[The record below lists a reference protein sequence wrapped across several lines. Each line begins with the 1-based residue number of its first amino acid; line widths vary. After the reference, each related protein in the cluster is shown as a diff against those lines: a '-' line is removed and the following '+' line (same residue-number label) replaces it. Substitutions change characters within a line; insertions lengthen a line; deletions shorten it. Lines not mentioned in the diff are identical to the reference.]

1 MQLGRNNLY
10 KFIMSDNFAENEI
23 LTREIVG
30 ARFRAKHPEIKWTHD
45 MRCELDYAYSQV
57 MERLVREGNARMG
70 VALGEFI
77 LCSKEEKKV
86 PTRNNDMER

>member
-10 KFIMSDNFAENEI
+10 KFIISDNFGENEI

-30 ARFRAKHPEIKWTHD
+30 ARFRAKYPEIKWTYD

-57 MERLVREGNARMG
+57 MERLVREGKARMG
-70 VALGEFI
+70 VALGEFVI
-77 LCSKEEKKV
+77 CNPEEKQSQKRKDD
-86 PTRNNDMER
+86 TER